1 MQPQRTLIFFVA
13 CKRKY
18 FIFSL
23 SLLLFN
29 LCNDTILFFNCS
41 YRWKPFLLW
50 FSRLWYFATE
60 GNYRGNSF
68 LHFKELYVSTPLC
81 IEYVC
86 YINSF
91 KVIFKKYVQIWCYKK
106 LKYVSCLSTFLD
118 VFVLTVT
125 REDFFYRCKGWNHKL
140 WKINSTMWKQCWRG
154 FASVELCNFVSRNL
168 NLAF

>member
-1 MQPQRTLIFFVA
+1 MKVKKTSRWLHLRNSFDIKINFLIWWFKHCATPTYTNINFFVA

-23 SLLLFN
+23 LLLVFN

-41 YRWKPFLLW
+41 CRWKPFLLW

-91 KVIFKKYVQIWCYKK
+91 KVISKKYVQIWCYKK
-106 LKYVSCLSTFLD
+106 LNYLSCLSTFLD
-118 VFVLTVT
+118 VFVLIVT
-125 REDFFYRCKGWNHKL
+125 RED
-140 WKINSTMWKQCWRG
+140 
-154 FASVELCNFVSRNL
+154 
-168 NLAF
+168 